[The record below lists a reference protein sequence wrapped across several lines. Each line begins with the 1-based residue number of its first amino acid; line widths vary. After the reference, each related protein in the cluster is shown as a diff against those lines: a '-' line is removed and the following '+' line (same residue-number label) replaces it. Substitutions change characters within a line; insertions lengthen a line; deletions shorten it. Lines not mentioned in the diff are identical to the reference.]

1 MIKKYLKALIIASIV
16 ILIPMAV
23 GLFLWDKL
31 PEKLPIHW
39 DSSWNVDGWSKKSFA
54 VFVLPLILLAV
65 EWLCVLGTFADPKRS
80 NHSEKVLKIAFWIIP
95 AISLLSSSVMYFVAL
110 GGDNIGEMLVPVFM
124 GLLFVIIGNYLPKCR
139 QNYTIGIKIPWTLDS
154 EENWNRT
161 HRLAGKLWT
170 AFGFAII
177 ILSLIGYFQ
186 FILYTAILM
195 CLLPIIYSY
204 ILYRKGV

>member
-110 GGDNIGEMLVPVFM
+110 GGDNIGELLVPVFM

-170 AFGFAII
+170 VFGLAII

-186 FILYTAILM
+186 FVLYAAILM
-195 CLLPIIYSY
+195 CLIPIIYSY